1 MHFYHRKLTYF
12 YFHSNLTIISPR
24 STSQKGLP
32 MYPELREERIHG
44 TKEFPFSCYHLH
56 DMPAFFQIPVHWHP
70 EVEIIYVRSGSLKII
85 IEGEEYEAAGGSV
98 YFVNPGELHFMGSA
112 IPGVDYHTLLFP
124 LEFISFQTDDL
135 LETEFLLPLR
145 NHELLLHHNLSH
157 EKSCP
162 DIISL
167 IREILSVRQLPNT
180 LSGHFRLRILLLSL
194 IQKIAACGTINP
206 MGSKRND
213 PMQREI
219 LTYLQYN
226 YAEPLRLETLAE
238 QFHLS
243 EKYLS
248 RYFKQHF
255 HLTLTQYLMHL
266 RLTHACHLLESTSLP
281 VTEVAL
287 QSGFPNVSHF
297 IRCFHRTYQ
306 MSPLQYRKQ
315 LPYQ

>member
-1 MHFYHRKLTYF
+1 M
-12 YFHSNLTIISPR
+12 
-24 STSQKGLP
+24 
-32 MYPELREERIHG
+32 
-44 TKEFPFSCYHLH
+44 
-56 DMPAFFQIPVHWHP
+56 
-70 EVEIIYVRSGSLKII
+70 SG
-85 IEGEEYEAAGGSV
+85 Y
-98 YFVNPGELHFMGSA
+98 
-112 IPGVDYHTLLFP
+112 
-124 LEFISFQTDDL
+124 
-135 LETEFLLPLR
+135 
-145 NHELLLHHNLSH
+145 
-157 EKSCP
+157 
-162 DIISL
+162 
-167 IREILSVRQLPNT
+167 
-180 LSGHFRLRILLLSL
+180 FRLRILLLSL
-194 IQKIAACGTINP
+194 IQKIASCGTINP

-226 YAEPLRLETLAE
+226 YTEPLRLETLAE

-297 IRCFHRTYQ
+297 IRSFHASFR
-306 MSPLQYRKQ
+306 MSPLQYRKKRDQ
-315 LPYQ
+315 SFT

>member
-1 MHFYHRKLTYF
+1 M
-12 YFHSNLTIISPR
+12 
-24 STSQKGLP
+24 
-32 MYPELREERIHG
+32 
-44 TKEFPFSCYHLH
+44 
-56 DMPAFFQIPVHWHP
+56 
-70 EVEIIYVRSGSLKII
+70 
-85 IEGEEYEAAGGSV
+85 
-98 YFVNPGELHFMGSA
+98 
-112 IPGVDYHTLLFP
+112 
-124 LEFISFQTDDL
+124 
-135 LETEFLLPLR
+135 R
-145 NHELLLHHNLSH
+145 NHELLLQHNLSH

-194 IQKIAACGTINP
+194 IQKIASCGTINP

-226 YAEPLRLETLAE
+226 YTEPLRLETLAE

-306 MSPLQYRKQ
+306 MSPLQYRKL